1 MPNTAPA
8 HLRAAARA
16 LLNRLCVNAGTFP
29 ELKALRLTMAPKAT
43 DKPTAFA
50 KYRALYVAS
59 REAARERLRKA
70 REMRR
75 AREARARKGR
85 KG

>member
-1 MPNTAPA
+1 MN
-8 HLRAAARA
+8 
-16 LLNRLCVNAGTFP
+16 
-29 ELKALRLTMAPKAT
+29 PKAQ
-43 DKPTAFA
+43 DEQKADGPTAFA
-50 KYRALYVAS
+50 RYRALYLAS

-75 AREARARKGR
+75 AREVRARKGR